1 MEIRKERSANRA
13 RERKGVLHTPPANLN
28 EPEDRGWISAVG
40 GRWSVVG
47 GRRVWHAECSGGGIA
62 GEKGARHME
71 ETIDLTVEQMLIR
84 LVVAAV
90 IGGMIG
96 YERRLHHK
104 AIGVA
109 GMMLVSVGSAT
120 YMLLAKHLQ
129 EADPA
134 ALSRALQ
141 GILQGIGFLGGAV
154 IFKTGTD
161 VHGIKTAA
169 AIWIAGAIG
178 LAIGTWFWWLGVI
191 VGVATATIL
200 FISDLIPTTQR
211 QGDDQERGRGRQDD
225 KMTR

>member
-1 MEIRKERSANRA
+1 
-13 RERKGVLHTPPANLN
+13 
-28 EPEDRGWISAVG
+28 
-40 GRWSVVG
+40 
-47 GRRVWHAECSGGGIA
+47 
-62 GEKGARHME
+62 ME

-84 LVVAAV
+84 LLVAAV

-104 AIGVA
+104 SIGIA

-129 EADPA
+129 DADPA
-134 ALSRALQ
+134 ALSRAVQ
-141 GILQGIGFLGGAV
+141 GVLQGIGFLGGAV

-161 VHGIKTAA
+161 VRGIKTAA

-191 VGVATATIL
+191 VGVATALIL
-200 FISDLIPTTQR
+200 FVSDLIPGERR
-211 QGDDQERGRGRQDD
+211 QEEVDED
-225 KMTR
+225 KE